1 MYDLVLKNCKIVNE
15 NLIIESD
22 IAIKNSRIEKISK
35 DISSDSKEVIDVNG
49 RYVIPGLIDDQV
61 HFREPGLTHKG
72 EIATE
77 SKAGL
82 AGGVTSYFE
91 MPNVNPTTTTN
102 ENLTKKFELASTRS
116 LSNYSFHLGAS
127 NTNIE
132 EIKRAD
138 IHQAS
143 ALKVFMGASTGDML
157 VDDLDAL
164 DDIFNYSPLIVVTH
178 CEDQKTVEKNEK
190 LFDEK
195 YGENV
200 SAEHHHLIR
209 DVDSCYLSS
218 SLAVDLA
225 KKYDADL
232 HVFHLTTEKE
242 MDLFT
247 AGDIDGK
254 KITAEVC
261 VHHMFF
267 NESFYSKLGN
277 QIKCNPSIKHESD
290 RAALIKALLENKI
303 DIIATDHAP
312 HTWDEKNK
320 PYVEAPAGL
329 PLVQHG
335 MQILMDFYHQNVINL
350 ETIVEK
356 TSHNVAKRFQIKD
369 RGYIRE
375 GYYADIAILDLD
387 QPYTVSKENILYKCG
402 WSPFEGHDFKSSIFM
417 TIVNGNIA
425 FKDGMISDN
434 LPFGMQIEFNR

>member
-1 MYDLVLKNCKIVNE
+1 MYDLILKNCNIVNE
-15 NLIIESD
+15 GTIFESD
-22 IAIKNSRIEKISK
+22 IAIKNSRIELISK
-35 DISSDSKEVIDVNG
+35 QIDSESKKVIDIGG

-116 LSNYSFHLGAS
+116 LSNYSFHLGGS

-132 EIKRAD
+132 EIKKVD
-138 IHQAS
+138 INQAA
-143 ALKVFMGASTGDML
+143 ALKVFMGASTGEML
-157 VDDLDAL
+157 VDSIDAL

-178 CEDQKTVEKNEK
+178 CEDPQRVTDNEK
-190 LFDEK
+190 LFFEK
-195 YGENV
+195 YGNDL
-200 SAEHHHLIR
+200 SAEQHHLIR
-209 DVDSCYLSS
+209 DVESCYLSS
-218 SLAVDLA
+218 SLAVSLA

-242 MDLFT
+242 MELFT
-247 AGDIDGK
+247 KGEIDGK

-261 VHHMFF
+261 VHHMYF
-267 NESFYSKLGN
+267 NESYYAELGN
-277 QIKCNPSIKHESD
+277 QIKCNPSIKEESD
-290 RAALIKALLENKI
+290 RLALIKALHDNKI

-312 HTWDEKNK
+312 HTWDEKMMK
-320 PYVEAPAGL
+320 YQDAPAGL

-335 MQILMDFYHQNVINL
+335 LQILMEFYDQDILSL

-356 TSHNVAKRFQIKD
+356 TSHNVAKRFQVKD
-369 RGYIRE
+369 RGFIRE
-375 GYYADIAILDLD
+375 GYYADLAVVDIDKN
-387 QPYTVSKENILYKCG
+387 YEVTKENILYKCA
-402 WSPFEGHDFKSSIFM
+402 WSPFMGKTFKSSVHM
-417 TIVNGNIA
+417 TICNGHIA
-425 FKDGMISDN
+425 FQDGKVNKDI
-434 LPFGMQIEFNR
+434 PFGMQIAFDR